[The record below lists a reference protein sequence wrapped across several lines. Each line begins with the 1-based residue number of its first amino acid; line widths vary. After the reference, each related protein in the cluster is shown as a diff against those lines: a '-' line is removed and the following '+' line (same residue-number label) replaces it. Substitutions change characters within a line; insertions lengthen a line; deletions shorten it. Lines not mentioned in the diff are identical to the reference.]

1 MIMDKQD
8 IDKARAA
15 ATNALMIA
23 KPIIEAMQGA
33 ETVFSV
39 LANAEKHKAALV
51 AEVATLQQNQQRA
64 LQELE
69 SLGAQ
74 VVAAKAEVAA
84 VQDAAQ
90 AKVRAMTEEA
100 QSIVTSLNE
109 QRVAAE
115 ATARE
120 QHALLLAG
128 LTSTAAQAQTE
139 HDAYMGGLTAKRRE
153 AEDATAAIEKKLATL
168 RAQAKKFADAFGE

>member
-1 MIMDKQD
+1 MDKQD

-15 ATNALMIA
+15 VTQTLMIA

-51 AEVATLQQNQQRA
+51 AEVAALQQSQQRA
-64 LQELE
+64 LKELE

-74 VVAAKAEVAA
+74 VDTAKAEVIA

-90 AKVRAMTEEA
+90 AKVRAMTDEA
-100 QSIVTSLNE
+100 QNLVTSLNE

-128 LTSTAAQAQTE
+128 LTRTAGQAQAE
-139 HDAYMGGLTAKRRE
+139 HDTYMATLATQRQE
-153 AEDATAAIEKKLATL
+153 AEAATLALEKKLATL
-168 RAQAKKFADAFGE
+168 RTQAKKFADALGE